1 MVFILSQPVRD
12 DVIVSLGVGVVGIG
26 SSSLLV
32 LMTLLGVTILYLL
45 LVPKFIIETTGVH
58 VSCNE
63 GFNVFLYSENFFFI
77 PHITPSMLLCT
88 VIVTCPSP
96 IPGSPVSESSFTP
109 VCGSFLSPLPL
120 RVLCLH
126 AFAVWLS
133 EVISLPG
140 L

>member
-1 MVFILSQPVRD
+1 M
-12 DVIVSLGVGVVGIG
+12 GVG

-45 LVPKFIIETTGVH
+45 LVPKFLIETTGVH

-77 PHITPSMLLCT
+77 PPITPLMLLCT
-88 VIVTCPSP
+88 VIVTCPSL
-96 IPGSPVSESSFTP
+96 IPESPVSESSFTP
-109 VCGSFLSPLPL
+109 VCGLFLSPLPL
-120 RVLCLH
+120 RVLCLR

-133 EVISLPG
+133 EVIGLPG